1 MGYKSISQAV
11 TVEAL
16 KDVNVE
22 LDVIKRKAYT
32 VSGTVCNEYGEPL
45 ANALVRIEGYNNYS
59 TYTAA
64 DGSYSIDNVYEA
76 ETPYSVIVS
85 KDFYVT
91 VNKDIRSIESNL
103 VIDATLQD
111 AILQP
116 VVAYAGYNET
126 DYKMHVE
133 WSRTGIDEAVA
144 LYSDQIS
151 YTFGASDGTF
161 GTLIGVVC
169 HTPIIL
175 QSINWF
181 LLASDET
188 INVVVLALD
197 ENGNVTG
204 EELYVDGDAPNVQ
217 FNPTDYTFS
226 HEVYAPH
233 GCFIG
238 LSTDEGFLDIVTAVN
253 TPEKPFVP
261 RFNAFIEDYL
271 VEAKMEYVEVLG
283 DDYCE
288 NFYLGYNGI
297 ALAGDEAP
305 IVTYNVYRENESA
318 MSEVVLNNHLSQ
330 LCTDDAWLTLPDGE
344 YTYAVTAVYANNKE
358 SARTY
363 TNAVILDKTAV
374 EGITTDAFAVTRSAD
389 GALLQFNA
397 EVDEAML
404 YTAEGVLVAQLTHA
418 PAISVENLP
427 DGVYVLRARVGA
439 VWYVEKVII
448 K

>member
-1 MGYKSISQAV
+1 MGYKNIPQNI

-32 VSGTVCNEYGEPL
+32 VSGKVQNEYGTPL

-64 DGSYSIDNVYEA
+64 DGTYSIDNVYEA
-76 ETPYSVIVS
+76 ETAYSVIAS
-85 KDFYVT
+85 KDFYIT
-91 VNKDIRSIESNL
+91 VNKDIKNIASD
-103 VIDATLQD
+103 VVMDATLND
-111 AILQP
+111 AILAP
-116 VVAYAGYNET
+116 VVAYAAYSQG
-126 DYKMHVE
+126 DSKAQVE

-144 LYSDQIS
+144 VYSDQIS

-169 HTPIIL
+169 HEPIIL

-204 EELYVDGDAPNVQ
+204 EELYVDADAPNVQ
-217 FNPTDYTFS
+217 FNPTDYTFAQ
-226 HEVYAPH
+226 EVYAPH

-288 NFYLGYNGI
+288 NFFLGYQGI

-305 IVTYNVYRENESA
+305 VVTYNVYRENESA
-318 MSEVVLNNHLSQ
+318 MSEVVLNNVAST
-330 LCTDDAWLTLPDGE
+330 LCTDDAWLTLPDGD
-344 YTYAVTAVYANNKE
+344 YTYAVTAVYGNNKE

-363 TNAVILDKTAV
+363 TNVLTLDKTAI
-374 EGITTDAFAVTRSAD
+374 EGITTEAFAVNLSAD
-389 GALLQFNA
+389 GAILQFNTEA
-397 EVDEAML
+397 AEAML
-404 YTAEGVLVAQLTHA
+404 YTADGVLVAQLAHTQE
-418 PAISVENLP
+418 ISVAALP
-427 DGVYVLRARVGA
+427 AGMYMLRARVGA
-439 VWYVEKVII
+439 AWYVEKVII